1 MSKEPTNNES
11 DKIMEQI
18 IKNSKGKTI
27 DLVVEHEL
35 HGVTPEMLDWWPDN
49 IDTNERYKLWH
60 PEDHQSFEWEVSPKV
75 GHVGAI
81 QRIVENIGIP
91 TMLRIRWED
100 PSQSPIPIEY
110 SHALVG
116 STLDNDDKPMTWM
129 LHEYEKIENGTKLR
143 TTFRLPA
150 KIPKPF
156 IEALRKHNIEEIREF
171 ENFLPELYD
180 ENKNS
185 D

>member
-1 MSKEPTNNES
+1 
-11 DKIMEQI
+11 
-18 IKNSKGKTI
+18 
-27 DLVVEHEL
+27 
-35 HGVTPEMLDWWPDN
+35 
-49 IDTNERYKLWH
+49 
-60 PEDHQSFEWEVSPKV
+60 
-75 GHVGAI
+75 
-81 QRIVENIGIP
+81 
-91 TMLRIRWED
+91 
-100 PSQSPIPIEY
+100 
-110 SHALVG
+110 
-116 STLDNDDKPMTWM
+116 MTWM